1 MGKSTVR
8 AWQVVRYGRPSEAL
22 TLASVPEPEPAPGE
36 VMVQIATSVCNYNEV
51 DGCHGRY
58 LTINPPLPYTLGM
71 EFVGD
76 VVAAGEG
83 AEAWVGRRVMGD
95 RARSDRRPRR
105 DGGRTGR
112 HVLRG
117 PTRAR
122 RRRGRR
128 LLLPVPPGLPGAPR
142 TRPPAGRRDGSGPR
156 RGGRW
161 AARRSTGRGR
171 RRPVIATAG
180 SPAKVAMARPLGAA
194 VAIDY
199 RSADF
204 QAAVLQATEE
214 AWTSAS
220 TGSAAR

>member
-76 VVAAGEG
+76 VVAAGRG
-83 AEAWVGRRVMGD
+83 GRSLGRPAGDGD

-142 TRPPAGRRDGSGPR
+142 TRPPAGRRDGSGAR
-156 RGGRW
+156 RGGRSGQR
-161 AARRSTGRGR
+161 RRSTGRGR
-171 RRPVIATAG
+171 RRPGHRDRRLAG
-180 SPAKVAMARPLGAA
+180 EGRHGPPARRGGRHRLPLG
-194 VAIDY
+194 
-199 RSADF
+199 
-204 QAAVLQATEE
+204 
-214 AWTSAS
+214 
-220 TGSAAR
+220 